1 MSGTTMAQRS
11 QAGHPDA
18 PQAVF
23 LAYALVVLLWLLYTH
38 RDVVKDAVDVRV
50 RGGMARLRAR
60 RPGWWPNCSGT
71 APRRP
76 ARSRR

>member
-1 MSGTTMAQRS
+1 MSGATVAQSS
-11 QAGHPDA
+11 QAAHPDA

-23 LAYALVVLLWLLYTH
+23 LAYALVVLVWLLYTH
-38 RDVVKDAVDVRV
+38 RDVVKDTFGVRA
-50 RGGMARLRAR
+50 RGRRARLRAR

-71 APRRP
+71 ALRRP